1 MIPGAYQVLTN
12 EVARAFCDGIRL
24 INREDDMGIEGLRKA
39 KLSYQPDEI
48 AMKYI
53 ATLA

>member
-12 EVARAFCDGIRL
+12 EVARAYCADIGK

-48 AMKYI
+48 AMKYV
-53 ATLA
+53 ATRV

>member
-1 MIPGAYQVLTN
+1 VLAN
-12 EVARAFCDGIRL
+12 EVAKAFCGGVRL

-48 AMKYI
+48 AMKYV
-53 ATLA
+53 ATLP